1 MRTILLIF
9 PHQLYRDHPGLDEDP
24 DSVAFIE
31 DSLFFSDWHYR
42 MRFHKQKLWLHRASM
57 KRLQATWLRAGRHV
71 DYLDFDPV
79 AQSLQRHL
87 RRLAGRRKTRFLVA
101 DPVDFNAAETTAA
114 IPTELS
120 KRNPAFPGDTGI
132 LESPRTEC
140 GLSRGDSYDWVMV
153 PNAYAMSQ
161 HADGGLITT
170 KPYFSGSAYILKMS
184 HYRREAWCD
193 IWEGL
198 YWRWIWKH
206 RQALSKNPRWS
217 MMCRMAEKM
226 DPGKRHRHIQVADD
240 YLNKLSE
247 VSGQSC

>member
-101 DPVDFNAAETTAA
+101 DPVDFMLRKRLQRFQQNSQNATLHFLETPGFLNHPEQNAAYRA
-114 IPTELS
+114 
-120 KRNPAFPGDTGI
+120 
-132 LESPRTEC
+132 
-140 GLSRGDSYDWVMV
+140 GDSYDWVMV

-193 IWEGL
+193 IWDGL